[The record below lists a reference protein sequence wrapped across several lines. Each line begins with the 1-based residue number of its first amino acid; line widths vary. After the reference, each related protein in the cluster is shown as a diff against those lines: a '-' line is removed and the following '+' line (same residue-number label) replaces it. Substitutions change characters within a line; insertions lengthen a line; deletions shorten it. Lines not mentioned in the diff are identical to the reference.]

1 VSSQLQYRAAARR
14 RTGKTRVF
22 SMSDPLIKS
31 VNQAPRI
38 RDALN
43 KPDPEKKQ
51 KPRQDQK
58 NQRKKDSKRI
68 IDTYA

>member
-1 VSSQLQYRAAARR
+1 
-14 RTGKTRVF
+14 
-22 SMSDPLIKS
+22 MSDPLIKS
-31 VNQAPRI
+31 VNQTPRI

-51 KPRQDQK
+51 KPQQQK
-58 NQRKKDSKRI
+58 KSRHKKDSKRI

>member
-1 VSSQLQYRAAARR
+1 
-14 RTGKTRVF
+14 
-22 SMSDPLIKS
+22 MSDPLIKS